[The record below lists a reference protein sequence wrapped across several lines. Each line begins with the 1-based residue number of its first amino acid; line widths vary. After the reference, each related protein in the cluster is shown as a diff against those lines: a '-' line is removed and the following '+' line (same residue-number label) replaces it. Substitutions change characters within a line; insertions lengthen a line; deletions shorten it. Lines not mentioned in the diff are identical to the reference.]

1 MSCTTRSANLR
12 ARKNSESERET
23 RNSRKR
29 KKLNSG
35 CDASQ
40 SDKNVG
46 EGSGG
51 NKEIQ
56 KENDQSLVAS
66 QVPPSTPADC
76 HQLSCMTTFG
86 LPRHTFDSRTPLPT
100 LNWADSDDFWIFLKD
115 KDQEYAKCGQYMG
128 QHPALQP
135 KMRTILLDWLIE
147 VCEVYRLHRET
158 FHLAA
163 SYVDRFLNVRRDVKK
178 SRLQLVG
185 VTALFIAAKLEEI
198 YPPKLSEFSY
208 VTDGAC
214 TDDEILV
221 QELIM
226 LKALGWKL
234 TPLTINTWLRI
245 YLQLASYQQDEKA
258 ALFLTP
264 VFSGKNLVQAA
275 KLVDLCMLDLESLDF
290 PNRILA
296 AAALH
301 HSTVSADITEVTDI
315 SWSELSPCVHWMRP
329 FAAAV
334 REQGTVTIRLFE
346 KIPPED
352 CPNIQTHTNSFALLA
367 DAVARKA
374 EYASAP
380 LSRLSPP
387 SPALGVLTPPR
398 STKKGKTSR

>member
-1 MSCTTRSANLR
+1 MSCTTRSAILR

-29 KKLNSG
+29 KKLNSSW
-35 CDASQ
+35 CDAGQ
-40 SDKNVG
+40 KDKNNAS
-46 EGSGG
+46 EGSG
-51 NKEIQ
+51 NTERIQ
-56 KENDQSLVAS
+56 KENDQSLDVS
-66 QVPPSTPADC
+66 QVPSMPVDC
-76 HQLSCMTTFG
+76 PQLSCMTFSF
-86 LPRHTFDSRTPLPT
+86 PRHCDDSRTPLPI
-100 LNWADSDDFWIFLKD
+100 LNWADSEDFWTFLKD
-115 KDQEYAKCGQYMG
+115 KDREYPKFGQYMG
-128 QHPALQP
+128 HHPSLQP

-163 SYVDRFLNVRRDVKK
+163 SYVDRYLKVKGDIQK

-185 VTALFIAAKLEEI
+185 VTALFIASKLEEI

-214 TDDEILV
+214 TDDEILM
-221 QELIM
+221 QELVM
-226 LKALGWKL
+226 LKALDWKL

-245 YLQLASYQQDEKA
+245 YLQLRSYKQDEKA

-264 VFSGKNLVQAA
+264 VFSGKDLVQAA
-275 KLVDLCMLDLESLDF
+275 KLLDLCVLDLESLDF

-301 HSTVSADITEVTDI
+301 HTVSTDITKVTDI
-315 SWSELSPCVHWMRP
+315 AWPDLFPCIQWMKP

-334 REQGTVTIRLFE
+334 QEQGTVNIRLFE
-346 KIPPED
+346 KVPPED
-352 CPNIQTHTNSFALLA
+352 CPNVQTHTNSLNLLA
-367 DAVARKA
+367 EAVAHKN
-374 EYASAP
+374 EYVPAP
-380 LSRLSPP
+380 LSRRSPP
-387 SPALGVLTPPR
+387 SPAFGVLTPPS